1 MDETTLDNKPQF
13 SSQKLVFGL
22 VLIAIGVLAFIDAV
36 DLWNPRVLWRLW
48 PVGLILI
55 GLSSEIDAF
64 RERRSDGGSIL
75 IGIGVW
81 FLAATHDIFGLT
93 HRTGFPLAV
102 VIVGLFMTLHAIVDK
117 PVPQKKEKTH
127 EPC

>member
-1 MDETTLDNKPQF
+1 MEETQQHF

-22 VLIAIGVLAFIDAV
+22 VLIAIGALAFVDAV

-55 GLSSEIDAF
+55 GLASEVDAL
-64 RERRSDGGSIL
+64 RARIADGGSIL

-93 HRTGFPLAV
+93 HGTAFPLAV
-102 VIVGLFMTLHAIVDK
+102 VVVGLFTTLHAIVDK
-117 PVPQKKEKTH
+117 PAPQKKENTN